1 MKIVK
6 DGLTIIGNNHLIP
19 LEYKKPEWS
28 KEEELSFKYK
38 GEIYF
43 LSEFMRTE
51 NNGNLKEYDGYFSDS
66 YFSGILIKLIEE
78 NTEYS
83 VKVYRYYS

>member
-43 LSEFMRTE
+43 LSEFMRIE
-51 NNGNLKEYDGYFSDS
+51 NNDKLKEYDGYFSDTF
-66 YFSGILIKLIEE
+66 FSGIVIKFIEE
-78 NTEYS
+78 KES